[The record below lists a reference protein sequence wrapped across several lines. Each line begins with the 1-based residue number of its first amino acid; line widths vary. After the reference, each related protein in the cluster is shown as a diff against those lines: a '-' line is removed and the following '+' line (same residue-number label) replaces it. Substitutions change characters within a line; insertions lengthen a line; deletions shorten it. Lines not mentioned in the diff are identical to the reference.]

1 MIPRDKEN
9 KGVIKYEEN
18 IPHTFEESNTRLHW
32 NSFTI
37 RKSSPDFEVRKLDR
51 L

>member
-18 IPHTFEESNTRLHW
+18 IPHTFEETNTRFL
-32 NSFTI
+32 SFA
-37 RKSSPDFEVRKLDR
+37 SC
-51 L
+51 